1 MNAADRSHA
10 RNPPAD
16 AQDHRPIDLFP
27 QYGVRAADAI
37 GFFRRNRSSFYSQ
50 AELFLEALKAYR
62 LFAELLDYY
71 LCKQEILPI
80 QLAKRIFVEPA
91 TVSHWRKNRRLPENL
106 AILHQVTLALD
117 LSAPEQENLVVAW
130 CNTRLVRD
138 LIPYIEEATRTNNV
152 EHALQVA
159 QLMIGNA
166 QSAQRTARYPYDKR
180 IDQHT
185 GAG

>member
-1 MNAADRSHA
+1 MSVSY
-10 RNPPAD
+10 
-16 AQDHRPIDLFP
+16 L
-27 QYGVRAADAI
+27 
-37 GFFRRNRSSFYSQ
+37 Q

-71 LCKQEILPI
+71 LCKQEILPV

-117 LSAPEQENLVVAW
+117 LSAPERENLVVAW

-138 LIPYIEEATRTNNV
+138 LIPYIAEAMRTNNV

-159 QLMIGNA
+159 QLIIGNA
-166 QSAQRTARYPYDKR
+166 PLGSAHSEVPL
-180 IDQHT
+180 
-185 GAG
+185 